1 MGLWCLKILFFICI
15 GFSLISLSF
24 GIYLFDL
31 VIIAI
36 GILLILAAL
45 LIVLE
50 LKQSYS
56 GPFHRD

>member
-15 GFSLISLSF
+15 GLSLISLSF

-31 VIIAI
+31 IIIAI
-36 GILLILAAL
+36 GILLILAAI